1 MQKTQRKL
9 IISIMVCICYLCAIY
24 SHKMEA
30 SASEK
35 ELERFNNE
43 FIADADLQIK
53 DDNIVILSKTSL
65 LGTTGSGER
74 QYVED
79 RLVLLAENAEKQE
92 AIKNDV
98 LDLRSNKERL
108 RSSGGSSY
116 KYTWDSSGTLKAYT
130 RVYYSVSTYWGDDY
144 YKITSVSGG
153 YSYPEG
159 SNGVSVKSQSLSLGQ
174 LGASKQGD
182 IVYQDQTISISS
194 SSWSK
199 TPPSSW
205 VEVNESRIPC
215 VVGANYVLRL
225 KRGTSSATWYVDF
238 ENNIVRNQ

>member
-65 LGTTGSGER
+65 LGTTGSSER

-98 LDLRSNKERL
+98 
-108 RSSGGSSY
+108 
-116 KYTWDSSGTLKAYT
+116 
-130 RVYYSVSTYWGDDY
+130 
-144 YKITSVSGG
+144 
-153 YSYPEG
+153 
-159 SNGVSVKSQSLSLGQ
+159 
-174 LGASKQGD
+174 
-182 IVYQDQTISISS
+182 
-194 SSWSK
+194 
-199 TPPSSW
+199 
-205 VEVNESRIPC
+205 
-215 VVGANYVLRL
+215 
-225 KRGTSSATWYVDF
+225 
-238 ENNIVRNQ
+238 